1 MNDHEVDVLVVGAG
15 LGGLSTAMFLARQGV
30 RVLVVERRPGLSPY
44 PRAAGQNP
52 RTMELLRIGGVA
64 DEVVRADDIRGT
76 QGDFVIRL
84 AQSVRGEILRTVS
97 ESFDD
102 MVSATEPCTPAGW
115 AMLSQDKLEPILLAQ
130 ARKHGGAIRF
140 DTRLLSFRQHGDG
153 DGAGVTAR
161 LAGPDGEYDL
171 RAGYLVGAD
180 GNRSLVRESL
190 GIGRYGHGTLTHM
203 VGVIFDADLSGI
215 MEPGTTGW
223 YYLHHPEFKGTF
235 GPTDRPDRHTLF
247 VEYDPDQGERPEDFT
262 PERCVEL
269 IGLALDA
276 PEVKPELVDIQGW
289 EMAARIAER
298 WREGRVFLVGDAA
311 KVTPPTGGMS
321 GNAAVADGFDLAWKL
336 AAVLQGQAG
345 EGLLGTY
352 EDERKVAAELVV
364 AEALAI
370 YAQRMAPHMAEVWDK
385 SVGYPE
391 TLLGFR
397 YRSSAVLATDDD
409 EARVENP
416 LTPSG
421 RPGFRGPH
429 VLVSRH
435 GERLSTVELFG
446 DGWTLLAGELGSD
459 WVAAAETASA
469 ELGVP
474 VRAYRIGAG
483 LTDSEN
489 VVSERYGIGKAG
501 ASLVRPDGIVAW
513 RTDEAAADTA
523 ATLEGVLRRVLD
535 R

>member
-1 MNDHEVDVLVVGAG
+1 MYDHEVDVLVVGAG
-15 LGGLSTAMFLARQGV
+15 LGGLSTAMFLARQGA

-64 DEVVRADDIRGT
+64 DEVTRADDIRGT

-97 ESFDD
+97 ESFDE
-102 MVSATEPCTPAGW
+102 MVEATRPCTPAGW

-130 ARKHGGAIRF
+130 ARRHGGEIRF
-140 DTRLLSFRQHGDG
+140 DTRLLSFRQDG
-153 DGAGVTAR
+153 HGVTAR
-161 LAGPDGEYDL
+161 LQGPDGEYDL
-171 RAGYLVGAD
+171 KAGYLVGAD

-190 GIGRYGHGTLTHM
+190 GIERYGHGTLTHM

-223 YYLHHPEFKGTF
+223 YYLHHPQFTGTF

-247 VEYDPDQGERPEDFT
+247 VEYDPEQERPEDFT

-276 PEVKPELVDIQGW
+276 PGIRPELIDIQGW

-336 AAVLQGQAG
+336 AAVLNGQAG
-345 EGLLGTY
+345 AGLLGTY
-352 EDERKVAAELVV
+352 EDERRTAAELVV

-370 YAQRMAPHMAEVWDK
+370 YAQRMAPHMADVWDK

-409 EARVENP
+409 PARVENP

-429 VLVSRH
+429 VPVTRH
-435 GERLSTVELFG
+435 GERVSTVDLFG
-446 DGWTLLAGELGSD
+446 DGWTLLAGELGED
-459 WVAAAETASA
+459 WIAAAQTVSA

-474 VRAYRIGAG
+474 VRAHRIGAG
-483 LTDSEN
+483 LSDPEAA
-489 VVSERYGIGKAG
+489 VSERYGIGKAG

-513 RTDEAAADTA
+513 RTDEAATDSTG
-523 ATLEGVLRRVLD
+523 TLDRVLREVLS

>member
-1 MNDHEVDVLVVGAG
+1 MSDREVDVLVVGAG

-30 RVLVVERRPGLSPY
+30 GVLVVERRAGLSPY

-64 DEVVRADDIRGT
+64 EEVTRADDIRGR

-84 AQSVRGEILRTVS
+84 AQSVRGEVLRTVS

-102 MVSATEPCTPAGW
+102 MVAATAPCTPAGW

-130 ARKHGGAIRF
+130 AERHGGAVRF
-140 DTRLLSFRQHGDG
+140 DTRLLSFRQDG
-153 DGAGVTAR
+153 GGVTAR
-161 LAGPDGEYDL
+161 LSGPDGEYDL
-171 RAGYLVGAD
+171 RARYLVGAD
-180 GNRSLVRESL
+180 GNRSVVREAL
-190 GIGRYGHGTLTHM
+190 GIGRYGHGTLTRM

-223 YYLHHPEFKGTF
+223 YYLHHPQFTGTF

-247 VEYDPDQGERPEDFT
+247 VEYDPEKGERPEDFT
-262 PERCVEL
+262 PERCTDY
-269 IGLALDA
+269 IRLALDA
-276 PEVKPELVDIQGW
+276 PDLRPALIDIQSW

-298 WREGRVFLVGDAA
+298 WRDGRVFLVGDAA

-336 AAVLQGQAG
+336 AAVLNGEAG
-345 EGLLGTY
+345 PGLLDTY

-370 YAQRMAPHMAEVWDK
+370 YAQRMAPHMADVWDK

-397 YRSSAVLATDDD
+397 YRSAAVLATDDD
-409 EARVENP
+409 PARVENP
-416 LTPSG
+416 LEPSG

-429 VLVSRH
+429 VEVDRA
-435 GERLSTVELFG
+435 GERVSTVDLFG
-446 DGWTLLAGELGSD
+446 DGWTLLAGELGEEWAD
-459 WVAAAETASA
+459 AAGTAAAG
-469 ELGVP
+469 LGVP
-474 VRAYRIGAG
+474 VRAFRLGAD
-483 LTDSEN
+483 LTDPGET
-489 VVSERYGIGKAG
+489 VADRYDIGKAG

-513 RTDEAAADTA
+513 RTDESPADAAG
-523 ATLEGVLRRVLD
+523 TLTDVLRRVLD